1 MRDASRTLRT
11 TLRSLARQPGLTL
24 AVIVTLALG
33 IGAATA
39 LFAYLAAILWP
50 GIDAPDAG
58 RAVWLSIGSREEPQL
73 PVSYPDFLDLR
84 QRQGAVRDLIG
95 FANVG
100 ASVGHGR
107 EGRESTFAWG
117 LLVSGDFFSF
127 FGARPELGR
136 LLQPADDRPGAEPVL
151 VVSHRF
157 WQETLGGDPSAVG
170 RPLRINGGTFL
181 LVGVTAKGFQGT
193 GRPTPLYLP
202 LAQSDRVTGTPRLD
216 KRELAFLGVLGRRTG
231 SLAAARA
238 TLDTLGRA
246 LDAAAPRSGGPRRVT
261 ILPVTSPDPTIAD
274 DPFFVAARLLLGA
287 ALLFLLLGCANVAN
301 LLLARAT
308 ARQREWGIRAALGA
322 ARWRLARAVLAESL
336 ALGLAGGALGL
347 LFAAGMAHR
356 MQAYLT
362 TSPGGLGT
370 WSEDADVVRLDVKV
384 YAFALLAALLCAA
397 LCGLAPALRALRGD
411 LVAPIKS
418 DAAGAVG
425 AAGLGGAL
433 VPRRL
438 LVVAQVALAVVLL
451 LGGGLLTRTLRQAE
465 SVDPGFDARRL
476 LLVTLYVPRN
486 VTPKVTE
493 IGALYRRILDRVRA
507 LPGVEAASHSY
518 NPPLVGYHLDT
529 RVASRERP
537 GQPTAAGYNLVSA
550 GYFAALGIPIV
561 AGRPLDD
568 RDGHAAPPVAVVSRV
583 LARKLWG
590 EESPLGR
597 TLTLSDAP
605 RPGELGPTFEVVG
618 VTADVRIDSLTDPPG
633 PRIYFSF
640 AQRSHPRETL
650 VVRTAASPAAL
661 APVLRAAVGAAHPDV
676 SIVDLMPLDEQ
687 VRRSLFQRRMH
698 AEIAGL
704 FGVLGLLVAAVGLFG
719 LLSYTVS
726 QRTREIGIRMAVGAG
741 RRDVLRLVLGQGMA
755 LVGIGLA
762 VGLAA
767 SLLLTPLL
775 ARLLFGVA
783 VADPLTFL
791 TVPAL
796 LLAVAFLACW
806 LPARRAARLDPL
818 AALRRS

>member
-1 MRDASRTLRT
+1 MTAR

-50 GIDAPDAG
+50 GLDAPDAG

-73 PVSYPDFLDLR
+73 PVSYPDFVDLQR
-84 QRQGAVRDLIG
+84 RQGAVRDLIA

-100 ASVGHGR
+100 ASVGVSAG
-107 EGRESTFAWG
+107 GGQESTFAWG

-136 LLQPADDRPGAEPVL
+136 LLQPGDDRPGAEPVL

-157 WQETLGGDPSAVG
+157 WQETLGGDPAAVG

-202 LAQSDRVTGTPRLD
+202 LAQSDRVTGIPRLD
-216 KRELAFLGVLGRRTG
+216 RRELAFLGVLGRRAG
-231 SLAAARA
+231 SLAGARA
-238 TLDTLGRA
+238 TLDTLGLA
-246 LDAAAPRSGGPRRVT
+246 LDAVAPRHLGPRRMT
-261 ILPVTSPDPTIAD
+261 LLPVTSPDPTMAD

-322 ARWRLARAVLAESL
+322 GRWRLARTVLAESL

-347 LFAAGMAHR
+347 AFAAGMMHR
-356 MQAYLT
+356 IEAYLM
-362 TSPGGLGT
+362 TSPGGLGN
-370 WSEDADVVRLDVKV
+370 WSEDAEVMRLDLKT

-425 AAGLGGAL
+425 AAGVL
-433 VPRRL
+433 VPRQL
-438 LVVAQVALAVVLL
+438 LVVAQVALSVLLL
-451 LGGGLLTRTLRQAE
+451 LGGGLLARTLRQAE
-465 SVDPGFDARRL
+465 SIDPGFNPRRL

-486 VTPKVTE
+486 ATPKVTE
-493 IGALYRRILDRVRA
+493 VGALYGRILDRVRA

-518 NPPLVGYHLDT
+518 NPPLIGYHPGT
-529 RVASRERP
+529 QVASRERP
-537 GQPTAAGYNLVSA
+537 GQPADVGYNLVSP

-561 AGRPLDD
+561 AGRPLDA
-568 RDGHAAPPVAVVSRV
+568 RDGHGAPPVAVVSRA

-597 TLTLSDAP
+597 TLTISDAP

-640 AQRSHPRETL
+640 AQRFHPRETL
-650 VVRTAASPAAL
+650 EVRTAAAPAAL
-661 APVLRAAVGAAHPDV
+661 APALREAVGAAHPDV

-767 SLLLTPLL
+767 SLALTPLL
-775 ARLLFGVA
+775 ARLLFGVTA
-783 VADPLTFL
+783 ADPLTFL
-791 TVPAL
+791 TVPLL
-796 LLAVAFLACW
+796 LLAVAFTACW

-818 AALRRS
+818 VALRRG

>member
-1 MRDASRTLRT
+1 MRDATRTLRT
-11 TLRSLARQPGLTL
+11 TLRSLVRQPGLTL

-50 GIDAPDAG
+50 GLDAPDAG

-73 PVSYPDFLDLR
+73 PVSYLDFRDLQR
-84 QRQGAVRDLIG
+84 RQGAVRDLIA

-100 ASVGHGR
+100 ASVGHGQ
-107 EGRESTFAWG
+107 ESTFAWG

-157 WQETLGGDPSAVG
+157 WQETLGGDPAAVG
-170 RPLRINGGTFL
+170 RPLRINGGSFL

-216 KRELAFLGVLGRRTG
+216 HRELAMLGVLGRRTG

-246 LDAAAPRSGGPRRVT
+246 LDAAAPRQRGPRRIT
-261 ILPVTSPDPTIAD
+261 ILPVTSPDPTVAD

-322 ARWRLARAVLAESL
+322 GRWRLARAVLAESL
-336 ALGLAGGALGL
+336 ALGLAGVTLGL

-418 DAAGAVG
+418 DATGAVG
-425 AAGLGGAL
+425 ASGAL
-433 VPRRL
+433 VPRQL
-438 LVVAQVALAVVLL
+438 LVIAQVALAVLLL

-465 SVDPGFDARRL
+465 GIDPGFDARRL

-486 VTPKVTE
+486 VTPKVE
-493 IGALYRRILDRVRA
+493 AIGALYGRILDRVRA
-507 LPGVEAASHSY
+507 LPGVVAASHSY

-537 GQPTAAGYNLVSA
+537 GEPAEAGYNLVSP

-561 AGRPLDD
+561 QGRPLDT
-568 RDGHAAPPVAVVSRV
+568 RDGHAAPPVAVVSRA

-597 TLTLSDAP
+597 TLTISDAP

-640 AQRSHPRETL
+640 AQRFHPRETL
-650 VVRTAASPAAL
+650 EVRTAAAPAAL
-661 APVLRAAVGAAHPDV
+661 ARALREAVGAAHPDV

-687 VRRSLFQRRMH
+687 VSRSLFQRRMH

-704 FGVLGLLVAAVGLFG
+704 FGVLGALVAAVGLFG

-783 VADPLTFL
+783 AADPLTFL

-796 LLAVAFLACW
+796 LLAVAFAACW

-818 AALRRS
+818 VALRRG

>member
-1 MRDASRTLRT
+1 MRDAAGTLTT

-50 GIDAPDAG
+50 GLDAPDAG

-73 PVSYPDFLDLR
+73 PVSCLDFLDLR
-84 QRQGAVRDLIG
+84 QRQSAVRDLVG
-95 FANVG
+95 FSNVG
-100 ASVGHGR
+100 VSVGIPTGR
-107 EGRESTFAWG
+107 GRDTTFAWG

-127 FGARPELGR
+127 FAARPELGR
-136 LLQPADDRPGAEPVL
+136 LLQPADDRPGAAPVL

-157 WQETLGGDPSAVG
+157 WQQTLGGDPTAVG
-170 RPLRINGGTFL
+170 RPLRINGDTFL

-202 LAQSDRVTGTPRLD
+202 LARADRVSGIPRLD
-216 KRELAFLGVLGRRTG
+216 RRESAFLGVLGRRTG
-231 SLAAARA
+231 SLTAARA
-238 TLDTLGRA
+238 ALDTLGRA
-246 LDAAAPRSGGPRRVT
+246 LDAAAPLPAGPRRMT
-261 ILPVTSPDPTIAD
+261 LLPVTSPDPTVAD

-322 ARWRLARAVLAESL
+322 GRWLLARSVLAESL
-336 ALGLAGGALGL
+336 ALGIAGGVLGL
-347 LFAAGMAHR
+347 AFAAGMAHR
-356 MQAYLT
+356 ITAYLQ
-362 TSPGGLGT
+362 TSPGGLGN
-370 WSEDADVVRLDVKV
+370 WSEEIEVVRLDLRT
-384 YAFALLAALLCAA
+384 YAFALLAALLAAA

-418 DAAGAVG
+418 DAAGSAG
-425 AAGLGGAL
+425 AAGAL

-438 LVVAQVALAVVLL
+438 LVVAQVALSVLLL
-451 LGGGLLTRTLRQAE
+451 LGGALLARTLRQAE
-465 SVDPGFDARRL
+465 RVDPGFNPRRL

-486 VTPKVTE
+486 ATPKVTE
-493 IGALYRRILDRVRA
+493 IGALYGRILDRVRA

-518 NPPLVGYHLDT
+518 VPPLAGYHVGT

-537 GQPTAAGYNLVSA
+537 GQPVDAGYNLVSP

-561 AGRPLDD
+561 QGRPLDL
-568 RDGHAAPPVAVVSRV
+568 RDGHAAPPVAVVSRA

-590 EESPLGR
+590 NESPLGR
-597 TLTLSDAP
+597 TITLSDAL
-605 RPGELGPTFEVVG
+605 RPGELGPSFEVVG

-633 PRIYFSF
+633 PRVYFSF
-640 AQRSHPRETL
+640 GQRFHPRETL
-650 VVRTAASPAAL
+650 EVRTAAAPAAL
-661 APVLRAAVGAAHPDV
+661 ARALREAVGAAHPDV
-676 SIVDLMPLDEQ
+676 SIVDLLPLDEQ
-687 VRRSLFQRRMH
+687 LRRSLFQRRMQ

-726 QRTREIGIRMAVGAG
+726 QRTREIGIRMAVGAD

-755 LVGIGLA
+755 LVGA
-762 VGLAA
+762 GLAA
-767 SLLLTPLL
+767 GLTAALFLTPLL
-775 ARLLFGVA
+775 ARLLFGVTA
-783 VADPLTFL
+783 TDPLTFL

-796 LLAVAFLACW
+796 LLAVAFAACW

-818 AALRRS
+818 VALRRG